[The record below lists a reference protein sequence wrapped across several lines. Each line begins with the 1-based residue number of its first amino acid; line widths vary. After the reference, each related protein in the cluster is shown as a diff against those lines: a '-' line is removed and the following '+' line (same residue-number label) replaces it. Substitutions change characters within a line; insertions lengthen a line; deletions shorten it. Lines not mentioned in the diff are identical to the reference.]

1 MTVLTVYRKK
11 IKEYYIFFY
20 FLFLQTVKTVTL
32 IFRIS
37 QSLEIPMIILFL
49 LEPILKSSILE
60 RFFCVLVRSFENVAL
75 HLD

>member
-32 IFRIS
+32 IFVIS
-37 QSLEIPMIILFL
+37 QSLGISISILFL
-49 LEPILKSSILE
+49 LGPVLKSSILE
-60 RFFCVLVRSFENVAL
+60 GFVCVPVRSYENIAPR
-75 HLD
+75 LD